1 MQEAGLDEF
10 LVLPSGTAQGTIGET
25 SVRIGKRLTW
35 PLPMWVRYEAV
46 TKEPSLGQFEVE
58 YPITSWLLLEA
69 TAHSQYETLRLGPR
83 GEQGLLR

>member
-46 TKEPSLGQFEVE
+46 TKDPSLGQFEVE
-58 YPITSWLLLEA
+58 YGFTSWLLLEA
-69 TAHSQYETLRLGPR
+69 TAHSQYELYGLGLEV
-83 GEQGLLR
+83 GKDF

>member
-1 MQEAGLDEF
+1 MQKAGLDEF
-10 LVLPSGTAQGTIGET
+10 LLLPSGTAQGTIGET
-25 SVRIGKRLTW
+25 TIRIGKRLTW

-69 TAHSQYETLRLGPR
+69 TAHSQYETYGM
-83 GEQGLLR
+83 GLEVSKDF